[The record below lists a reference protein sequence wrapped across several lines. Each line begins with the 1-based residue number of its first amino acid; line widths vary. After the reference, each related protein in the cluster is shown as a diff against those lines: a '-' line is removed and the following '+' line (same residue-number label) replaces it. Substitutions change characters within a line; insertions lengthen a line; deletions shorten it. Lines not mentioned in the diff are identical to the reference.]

1 MSLDRQKE
9 DRIKK
14 IMEDLALNSPVF
26 TDKDGLRLFMS
37 IKSF

>member
-1 MSLDRQKE
+1 MLLHRQKE
-9 DRIKK
+9 DSIKK

-26 TDKDGLRLFMS
+26 TDKNGLRLFMS